1 MSTTKSAVLL
11 LLFNRPDR
19 TARVFDAIRRYGPQ
33 RLYVAG
39 DGPRATVPEDAA
51 NCQAARAVVSPDW
64 DCQVQTRYSEV
75 NLGCKKAVSSAI
87 TWFFQQEEE
96 GIILEDDCLP
106 GEPFFYF
113 CQELL
118 ERYRHDDR
126 VMHIGGS
133 NLQFGKQRG
142 NASYYFSSIASIWGW
157 AGWRRVWEKYDPALS
172 LFEKFEKT
180 RLMESVFPDRAT
192 AEWCLN
198 MTRQVY
204 EGRIDTWDYPLAF
217 SIMIN
222 NGLCITPNMNLV
234 SNIGFGSGGTRTT
247 NEKDVHANIPIREL
261 GEIIHPKFF
270 IADREADLYQLSH
283 SIPKAPAA
291 PVRRGFLERAVAKA
305 KTSVKKFL
313 HS

>member
-1 MSTTKSAVLL
+1 MSTTKSPVLL

-19 TARVFDAIRRYGPQ
+19 TARVFEAIRKYGPE
-33 RLYVAG
+33 RLYVGA
-39 DGPRATVPEDAA
+39 DGPRATVGEDAA
-51 NCQAARAVVSPDW
+51 NCQAARAVIRPDW
-64 DCQVQTRYSEV
+64 DCQVQTLYSDT
-75 NLGCKKAVSSAI
+75 NQGCKKAVSSAI
-87 TWFFQQEEE
+87 TWFFQQEAE

-106 GEPFFYF
+106 GETFFYF

-133 NLQFGKQRG
+133 NLQFGRQRG

-157 AGWRRVWEKYDPALS
+157 AGWRRVWEKYDPAMV
-172 LFEKFEKT
+172 LFERFEKT
-180 RLMESVFPDRAT
+180 RLMASVFPDSHT
-192 AEWCLN
+192 AEWCLR

-222 NGLCITPNMNLV
+222 NGLCITPNTNLV
-234 SNIGFGSGGTRTT
+234 SNIGFGSEGTRTT
-247 NEKDVHANIPIREL
+247 NEKDIHANIPIREL
-261 GEIIHPKFF
+261 GGMVHPRFF
-270 IADREADLYQLSH
+270 IPDRAADLFQLSH
-283 SIPKAPAA
+283 SIPRPSPS
-291 PVRRGFLERAVAKA
+291 PVRRSILERVVQKA
-305 KTSVKKFL
+305 RTSVKKLL